1 MPILRVRSIGYCRW
15 GTLAPLAFVGFFVS
29 GAVSMQG
36 LSLKIKTP
44 RVVLAGGAFGQK

>member
-15 GTLAPLAFVGFFVS
+15 GTFAPLVLVVFFVS

-36 LSLKIKTP
+36 LWLKIKTP
-44 RVVLAGGAFGQK
+44 RVVLAAGAFGQK